1 MMTKMTR
8 KINIFA
14 SLTLLTLLVLCP
26 LSAVYSEE
34 PSDPREENTLGEGLK
49 AIQEA
54 EGKLDPD
61 EATKDEAAPQAD
73 EKVQESAENLDS
85 TEQPVNE
92 QEPEAQQANVDQEKE
107 NNENGIL
114 TIPEDQKEASLP
126 RGEDLRGTQKPR
138 YSSAGLRDPFKPFL
152 KLVNVPVGPDPII
165 RPPLRRYP
173 LSSFR
178 LAGIIWVGDQPKAM
192 IVDPEENTYF
202 LGVGD
207 RIGNKEGEILEV
219 RERGILVQEQTRFE
233 NVYGEVK
240 TETKKSV
247 LAF

>member
-1 MMTKMTR
+1 ML
-8 KINIFA
+8 ILI
-14 SLTLLTLLVLCP
+14 TLLLSP
-26 LSAVYSEE
+26 LSYVLSQE
-34 PSDPREENTLGEGLK
+34 PSEPKEENTLGDGLK

-54 EGKLDPD
+54 EGKLDPEAD
-61 EATKDEAAPQAD
+61 PDQVPKEEATPDAKDQI
-73 EKVQESAENLDS
+73 QENAENVDS
-85 TEQPVNE
+85 SQEPVNE
-92 QEPEAQQANVDQEKE
+92 QKQQSAEEASIDQQQENKD
-107 NNENGIL
+107 NGIL
-114 TIPEDQKEASLP
+114 VVPEDKKEDSLP
-126 RGEDLRGTQKPR
+126 RGEDLRATQKPR

-219 RERGILVQEQTRFE
+219 RERGILVQEQTKFE

-247 LAF
+247 LKFRL